1 MEHIRR
7 KVTMAQASR
16 AIEITPVTTRRDKSR
31 FIRLPKRLYAGDA
44 NWICPLDLE
53 QKDRL
58 FGNNPFFQHADFQA
72 WIATRNGKTVGRV
85 TAQIDHLHEQYQD
98 EKAGCF
104 GMLEAENDTDVVTA
118 LQAAAENWLRQRGI
132 KKIRGPFN
140 LSINE
145 EVGLLIEGF
154 GTPPFVMMGHAP
166 PYMAPALERLD
177 YTKAMDMV
185 TYTVAPDFETPH
197 VMARLVANVG
207 SKIKIRRLN
216 RKDSVREFDIIRDIF
231 NDAWSN
237 NWGFVPFTRAEF
249 AELAKILPHFLDDD
263 YVQIAEVDGR
273 PAAFIVVLP
282 NINEAITDLKGRLL
296 PLGWA
301 KLLWRLKVRHPRT
314 GRVPLMGVRKEFQ
327 HSRLGPAL
335 AFMVIDAARKPLV
348 HRGVETVEMGWILEN
363 NSAMRSIIETIG
375 GKKHKTYR
383 VYEKSL

>member
-1 MEHIRR
+1 M
-7 KVTMAQASR
+7 VQVSR
-16 AIEITPVTTRRDKSR
+16 AIEITPVTTRKDISQ
-31 FIRLPKRLYAGDA
+31 FIRLPKRLYADDA

-58 FGNNPFFQHADFQA
+58 FGNNPFFQHADVQA
-72 WIATRNGKTVGRV
+72 WIATRNGNTVGRI
-85 TAQIDHLHEQYQD
+85 TAQIDHLHEECQG
-98 EKAGCF
+98 EKVGYF
-104 GMLEAENDTDVVTA
+104 GMLEVENDRDVVTA
-118 LQAAAENWLRQRGI
+118 LQATAETWLKQRGM
-132 KKIRGPFN
+132 KKIQGPFN

-154 GTPPFVMMGHAP
+154 DTPPFIMMGHALP
-166 PYMAPALERLD
+166 HTAPALEALG
-177 YTKAMDMV
+177 YIKARDMI
-185 TYTVAPDFETPH
+185 TYTVAPDFETPK
-197 VMARLVANVG
+197 VMGKLVANVQ
-207 SKIKIRRLN
+207 SRVNIRCLN
-216 RKDSVREFDIIRDIF
+216 RKDAARDFDILRDIF

-237 NWGFVPFTRAEF
+237 NWGFVPFTEAEF
-249 AELAKILPHFLDDD
+249 SELAKVLSRLLDDD

-282 NINEAITDLKGRLL
+282 NINEAVRDLNGRLL

-327 HSRLGPAL
+327 RSRLGPAL

-348 HRGVETVEMGWILEN
+348 QRGVESVEMGWILEN